1 MTIAVKGA
9 ALTADEIKIYT
20 DFIES
25 KYPDAE
31 ITEILIEPNETDV
44 VIHYHIVGAAQGQS
58 EQVKIKRILGYTKSG
73 DKNG

>member
-1 MTIAVKGA
+1 MVIAVKGS

-44 VIHYHIVGAAQGQS
+44 VIHYHVTGSAQGQS
-58 EQVKIKRILGYTKSG
+58 EQVKIKRIPGYTKSG

>member
-20 DFIES
+20 DYVEY
-25 KYPDAE
+25 KCCGAE

-44 VIHYHIVGAAQGQS
+44 VIHYHVVGAAQGQS
-58 EQVKIKRILGYTKSG
+58 EQVKIKRIPGYTKLG

>member
-31 ITEILIEPNETDV
+31 ITEILIEPNGADV
-44 VIHYHIVGAAQGQS
+44 VIHYHVVGAAQGQS
-58 EQVKIKRILGYTKSG
+58 AQVKIKRIPGYTKLG

>member
-1 MTIAVKGA
+1 MVIAIKGA
-9 ALTADEIKIYT
+9 ALTADETKIYT

-31 ITEILIEPNETDV
+31 ITEILIEPTETDV
-44 VIHYHIVGAAQGQS
+44 LIHYHVAGAAQGQS
-58 EQVKIKRILGYTKSG
+58 EHVKINRIPGYTKSG